1 MLAEWIKSK
10 LTRLSVRN
18 ISSCLLF
25 VGIGASFELFGQS
38 YGSRYV
44 KKDIE

>member
-18 ISSCLLF
+18 ITSCLLF
-25 VGIGASFELFGQS
+25 VGIGANSELFGQS
-38 YGSRYV
+38 YGLRYV
-44 KKDIE
+44 KKDVE